1 MENLSNECFA
11 YPEKRLY
18 PIHTKQAALKSW
30 EEFKTDLDN
39 YSMDRIH
46 LIADN
51 FIKTAKLH
59 GISYSM
65 PEEKPVQA
73 EVEVLT
79 DDDGTSVQLSKIAS
93 LQDVQTAVDTL
104 QSSRGQLKA
113 PFIRKVAQY
122 LYKQADEQ
130 ALEGQCMVKLARFA
144 GLGLAEPE
152 EIVVEFRKRGAL
164 IDMPQQ
170 AASQFY
176 KIYRDFENMQNKDGL
191 MKLATQMCDVFS
203 QIDGLYK
210 LERFYGD
217 KIQAPEDICFK
228 IGIQDLINEASDYL
242 TVPSTGTVLSKQA
255 LLENKQAVQSFLD
268 EKYGEKAAS
277 DEEMLS
283 KVASLS
289 ESGIKALLEVLD

>member
-18 PIHTKQAALKSW
+18 PIHTKQAALESW
-30 EEFKTDLDN
+30 KEFSADLDN

-46 LIADN
+46 LIANN

-59 GISYSM
+59 NITYEM
-65 PEEKPVQA
+65 PEEQPVHA

-93 LQDVQTAVDTL
+93 VEDVQTAVDTL
-104 QSSRGQLKA
+104 QNSRGQLKA

-130 ALEGQCMVKLARFA
+130 DLQGECMIKLARFA

-152 EIVVEFRKRGAL
+152 EMIVEFRKRGAL

-170 AASQFY
+170 VASEFY
-176 KIYRDFENMQNKDGL
+176 KIYRDFENLDNKDGM

-203 QIDGLYK
+203 QIDGLFK
-210 LERFYGD
+210 LERYYGNQL
-217 KIQAPEDICFK
+217 QAPEDICFK
-228 IGIQDLINEASDYL
+228 VGIQDLIDEASDYL
-242 TVPSTGTVLSKQA
+242 TVPSTGTVLSKKA
-255 LLENKQAVQSFLD
+255 LLENKKQISSYLN
-268 EKYGEKAAS
+268 EKYGEELKS